1 MTPPRVTIIGAGIG
15 GLVLALELHAAGIP
29 CRIYERASELRPLG
43 VGINILPHATDVLA
57 ELDVLDR
64 LERIGIQTR
73 EAVFYNRFGQRVYA
87 ELTGRYAGYDYP
99 QLSIHRGELQLE
111 LARIVTERLGEDA
124 ITLNY
129 ECQGVHQHNHQVT
142 AVFRDPSTGA
152 SLGTVTS
159 EVVVGCDGVHSA
171 IRRQFHPSET
181 TPQYSGVLMWRGTAV
196 APPFLSGASMVR
208 AGWLDTG
215 KLVIYPIR
223 DDVDAEGNQLINWV
237 AELEHPYDG
246 DRDWSRR
253 GELTD
258 FLPAFADWHFD
269 WLDVPQLLASS
280 DTILEYPMVDQD
292 PLERWTFGRT
302 TLLGDAAHPMV
313 PRGSNGAGQAILDA
327 RRLRTSL
334 AEHHDPRDALAD
346 YEDERRPQT
355 TAVVLTNRV
364 APPDAILR
372 EVWQRTGDRPF
383 DGIEEVIDESELA
396 AISQRYKDI
405 TGLQLPEPPKRAQ
418 E

>member
-1 MTPPRVTIIGAGIG
+1 MRPPRVTIVGAGIG
-15 GLVLALELHAAGIP
+15 GLALALELHTAGIP
-29 CRIYERASELRPLG
+29 CRIYERAPELRPLG
-43 VGINILPHATDVLA
+43 VGINILPHATEVLA

-64 LERIGIQTR
+64 LEQAAVQTR
-73 EAVFYNRFGQRVYA
+73 EAVFYNRFGQRIYVEPA
-87 ELTGRYAGYDYP
+87 GRYAGYAYP

-111 LARIVTERLGEDA
+111 LARIVVERLGKDA
-124 ITLNY
+124 IILNH
-129 ECQGVHQHNHQVT
+129 ECQGVEQHDHEVT

-152 SLGTVTS
+152 SLAGTTS

-171 IRRQFHPSET
+171 IRRQFHPTET
-181 TPQYSGVLMWRGTAV
+181 TPRYSGVVMWRGTTV
-196 APPFLSGASMVR
+196 APPFLTGASMVR
-208 AGWLDTG
+208 AGWLSTG
-215 KLVIYPIR
+215 KMVIYPIR
-223 DDVDAEGNQLINWV
+223 DNVDAAGNQLINWV
-237 AELEHPYDG
+237 AELERPYDG
-246 DRDWSRR
+246 DRDWDRH
-253 GELTD
+253 GELAD

-292 PLERWTFGRT
+292 PLVRWTFGRT

-327 RRLRTSL
+327 RRLRVAL
-334 AEHHDPRDALAD
+334 AEHHDPRDALVD
-346 YEDERRPQT
+346 YERERRPKT

-364 APPDAILR
+364 DPPDAILR

-383 DGIEEVIDESELA
+383 DDIESVMGASELA

-405 TGLQLPEPPKRAQ
+405 AGLQKPASPKRAQ
-418 E
+418 A